1 MSSLLARLV
10 PHFSLRRLRQRLL
23 VSRLLTLLSTL
34 LLVWWQP
41 SMVEAHQQKAAVTR
55 VLFNSNSGNL
65 EVMHRFLLHDAEHAL
80 QQLFDPTADIIA
92 SEIARE
98 QFAAYVTERF
108 ALLDANGSNLPLRYV
123 GQELDGSFLWVY
135 QEMHLPGAMTS
146 MSVVHNALRDV
157 WAEQNNLVN
166 IERNDAIQTLNFNGS
181 IEWLSVSFE

>member
-108 ALLDANGSNLPLRYV
+108 ALLDANGSTLPLRYV
-123 GQELDGSFLWVY
+123 GQDLDGSFLWVY